1 MVFPWDSKMETVL
14 QVCTQNFSL
23 VQGGGKGEPESK
35 LFDFKNYVT
44 KIML

>member
-1 MVFPWDSKMETVL
+1 METVL
-14 QVCTQNFSL
+14 RVCTHNFSL
-23 VQGGGKGEPESK
+23 VQGGGKGEPESIK

>member
-1 MVFPWDSKMETVL
+1 METVL

-23 VQGGGKGEPESK
+23 VQEGGKGETESIK

-44 KIML
+44 KIIL